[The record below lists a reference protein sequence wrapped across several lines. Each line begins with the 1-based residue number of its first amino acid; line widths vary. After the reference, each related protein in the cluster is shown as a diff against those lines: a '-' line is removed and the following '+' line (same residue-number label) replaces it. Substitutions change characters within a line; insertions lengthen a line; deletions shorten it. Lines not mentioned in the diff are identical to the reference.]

1 MESSTMSRTEDKTIL
16 VVDDEEDI
24 REYLSTVLEDAGF
37 NVVTAADGEEALRR
51 VETAVPDFISLDL
64 VMPRKSGLKFLYD
77 IRRRQ
82 EWRNIPVVVVTA
94 HAHDDLGR
102 KDFQDIFTGKS
113 LSGPSFYLEKPV
125 DPDRYVGLICEK
137 LGIEFLGNVDETDSA
152 RLRSEAHDLINELDA
167 SKLSE
172 IIKLLK
178 SMNL

>member
-1 MESSTMSRTEDKTIL
+1 MSKPEDKTIL

-37 NVVTAADGEEALRR
+37 NVLTAADGEEALRR
-51 VETAVPDFISLDL
+51 VEIAIPDFISLDL

-77 IRRRQ
+77 IRRKQ

-137 LGIEFLGNVDETDSA
+137 LGIDFSGNLGEADTM
-152 RLRSEAHDLINELDA
+152 RLRSEAHALVDGVEA
-167 SKLSE
+167 SKLPE
-172 IIKLLK
+172 MIKLLK
-178 SMNL
+178 SIC